1 MHAGMY
7 MARQLRGPAGD
18 AGGGMGLGKRR
29 DPGTQPR
36 AAVGGR
42 GSTRRGEGAAGP
54 RRPLGPRQEEEIPR
68 AAAQWELWRFPF
80 SRFLSP
86 PPAPGRG
93 GGRRQRCSP
102 ATGGARGQRQP
113 RTAPSPPPQKHLRG
127 GRMPGGGR
135 PPPRERGLAPEP
147 PQREGEEGGGRGEE
161 EKGAGGKWGSC
172 AVPAP
177 PRAGA
182 MGPAGGARA
191 APSLLLSLLLGASA
205 PLWLR
210 AETLGDG
217 CGHTVMYQD
226 SGTLASKNYPGTYP
240 NYTLCEK
247 KIQVPPGKR
256 LILKIGDLD
265 IESQKCESSYLTI
278 QSSSTLHGPY
288 CGNVMPVPKEIIL
301 DSNEATIHFESG
313 SHVSGRGFLLSYAS
327 SDHPDLITCLERANH
342 YTKAEFSRYCPAGCR
357 DIAGDISGN
366 IGEGYRDTSLLCK
379 SAIHA
384 GVVADEL
391 GGQISVTQHKG
402 ISRYEGV
409 VANGVPSLDG
419 SLSDKRFTFT
429 SNGCNKSLSLEEGF
443 LSKSQV
449 TASSYWEETNEF
461 GQLLLWSPDKAWL
474 QVPGWSWASNHSSN
488 REWLEIDLG
497 EKKRITGIK
506 TTGSGSMN
514 FNFYVKTFTMNYKNN
529 NSKWRTYKGILSNE
543 EKVFQGNSNSGD
555 IVRNNFIPP
564 IVARYVRIIPQSWNQ
579 RIALKLELMGCRI
592 MPANS
597 SFTHSM
603 WQKPSQSTET
613 SLGKEDRTVTEPI
626 PSEETSLGLKLTAII
641 VPIFIVLFLFLFS
654 GICICAA
661 LRKREAKGLSYGLS
675 STQKSGCWKQI
686 KQPFTRHQST
696 EFTISYN
703 NEKETP
709 QKLDLVTR
717 DMADYQQPLMIGTGT
732 VTRKGSTFRPMDTKE
747 EGRRGSSEFENHYH
761 CPHRANRHEYALP
774 LTSQEPEYATPIIER
789 HIARESNFPPEN
801 GYNVPVASSQ
811 IHSLTAGS
819 FSSSCKTDTRN
830 GDYQTPQSVIN
841 YDKPKVNGVLTSVSY
856 STDYQKP
863 QQTALGGEGY
873 STPRDCLKPIS
884 QTAMTALL

>member
-1 MHAGMY
+1 
-7 MARQLRGPAGD
+7 
-18 AGGGMGLGKRR
+18 
-29 DPGTQPR
+29 
-36 AAVGGR
+36 
-42 GSTRRGEGAAGP
+42 
-54 RRPLGPRQEEEIPR
+54 
-68 AAAQWELWRFPF
+68 
-80 SRFLSP
+80 
-86 PPAPGRG
+86 
-93 GGRRQRCSP
+93 
-102 ATGGARGQRQP
+102 
-113 RTAPSPPPQKHLRG
+113 
-127 GRMPGGGR
+127 MPGGGR
-135 PPPRERGLAPEP
+135 PPPPERELVPEP
-147 PQREGEEGGGRGEE
+147 PRRGGEG

-172 AVPAP
+172 AMPAP

-182 MGPAGGARA
+182 VGPAGGARV

-210 AETLGDG
+210 AEKLGDG

-278 QSSSTLHGPY
+278 QSSSALHGPY

-342 YTKAEFSRYCPAGCR
+342 YTKAEYSRYCPAGCR

-366 IGEGYRDTSLLCK
+366 VGEGYRDTSLLCK

-384 GVVADEL
+384 GVIADEL
-391 GGQISVTQHKG
+391 GGQISVTQQKG

-409 VANGVPSLDG
+409 VANGVPSHDG
-419 SLSDKRFTFT
+419 SLSDKRFIFT

-461 GQLLLWSPDKAWL
+461 GQVFQWSPDKAWL
-474 QVPGWSWASNHSSN
+474 QVPGLAWASNHSSN

-506 TTGSGSMN
+506 TTGSGSTVMN

-564 IVARYVRIIPQSWNQ
+564 IVARYVRIIPQTWNQ

-592 MPANS
+592 MQANS

-626 PSEETSLGLKLTAII
+626 PSEETNLGLTLTAII
-641 VPIFIVLFLFLFS
+641 VPIFIVLCLFLFS

-675 STQKSGCWKQI
+675 SAQKSGCWKQI

-709 QKLDLVTR
+709 QKLDLVTS

-732 VTRKGSTFRPMDTKE
+732 VTRKGSTFRPMDTKD

-789 HIARESNFPPEN
+789 HVTRENNFPSEN
-801 GYNVPVASSQ
+801 GYNVPVLSSQ
-811 IHSLTAGS
+811 KHSLSAGS
-819 FSSSCKTDTRN
+819 FSSSCKTDNRN

-863 QQTALGGEGY
+863 QPNALGSEGY

>member
-1 MHAGMY
+1 M
-7 MARQLRGPAGD
+7 
-18 AGGGMGLGKRR
+18 
-29 DPGTQPR
+29 PGVDR
-36 AAVGGR
+36 
-42 GSTRRGEGAAGP
+42 
-54 RRPLGPRQEEEIPR
+54 
-68 AAAQWELWRFPF
+68 
-80 SRFLSP
+80 
-86 PPAPGRG
+86 
-93 GGRRQRCSP
+93 
-102 ATGGARGQRQP
+102 
-113 RTAPSPPPQKHLRG
+113 PPPQ
-127 GRMPGGGR
+127 
-135 PPPRERGLAPEP
+135 ERGLAPEP
-147 PQREGEEGGGRGEE
+147 PQRRGGGRGEE

-172 AVPAP
+172 ALPGP

-182 MGPAGGARA
+182 MSPAGGARA

-384 GVVADEL
+384 GVITDEL
-391 GGQISVTQHKG
+391 GGQISVTQQKG
-402 ISRYEGV
+402 ISRYEGAI
-409 VANGVPSLDG
+409 ANGIPSQDG

-461 GQLLLWSPDKAWL
+461 GQLFQWSPDKAWL
-474 QVPGWSWASNHSSN
+474 QVLGLAWASNHSSN

-506 TTGSGSMN
+506 TTGSGSTMLN

-564 IVARYVRIIPQSWNQ
+564 IVARYVRIIPQTWNQ

-626 PSEETSLGLKLTAII
+626 PSEETNLGLKLTAII
-641 VPIFIVLFLFLFS
+641 VPVLIVLCLFVFS

-709 QKLDLVTR
+709 QKLDLVTS
-717 DMADYQQPLMIGTGT
+717 DMAE
-732 VTRKGSTFRPMDTKE
+732 STQFAYRLSCYMEFPHFKSPSACWLPKAARSKSRCCILSERLLGMAAAM
-747 EGRRGSSEFENHYH
+747 RR
-761 CPHRANRHEYALP
+761 RAAP
-774 LTSQEPEYATPIIER
+774 LT
-789 HIARESNFPPEN
+789 
-801 GYNVPVASSQ
+801 
-811 IHSLTAGS
+811 
-819 FSSSCKTDTRN
+819 
-830 GDYQTPQSVIN
+830 
-841 YDKPKVNGVLTSVSY
+841 
-856 STDYQKP
+856 
-863 QQTALGGEGY
+863 
-873 STPRDCLKPIS
+873 
-884 QTAMTALL
+884 

>member
-1 MHAGMY
+1 MPGAARLWGNAATPVQHPERRWAGERRS
-7 MARQLRGPAGD
+7 ARGGGGGAAPAPRST
-18 AGGGMGLGKRR
+18 AGGGDTPSGSPMGIVALPLLPFPLSTPSPRPGRR
-29 DPGTQPR
+29 EAAALQPGH
-36 AAVGGR
+36 
-42 GSTRRGEGAAGP
+42 RRGTGP
-54 RRPLGPRQEEEIPR
+54 
-68 AAAQWELWRFPF
+68 AAAPHGPF
-80 SRFLSP
+80 SASAET
-86 PPAPGRG
+86 PA
-93 GGRRQRCSP
+93 
-102 ATGGARGQRQP
+102 
-113 RTAPSPPPQKHLRG
+113 G

-147 PQREGEEGGGRGEE
+147 PQPEGGGREEE

-172 AVPAP
+172 ALAAP

-182 MGPAGGARA
+182 MGPAGGVRA

-384 GVVADEL
+384 GVLADEL

-402 ISRYEGV
+402 ISRYQGA

-543 EKVFQGNSNSGD
+543 EKVFQGNSNAD
-555 IVRNNFIPP
+555 DVVRNNFIPP

-709 QKLDLVTR
+709 QKLDLVTS

-789 HIARESNFPPEN
+789 HIAREGNFPPEN

-841 YDKPKVNGVLTSVSY
+841 YDKPKVNGVVTSVSY

>member
-1 MHAGMY
+1 M
-7 MARQLRGPAGD
+7 
-18 AGGGMGLGKRR
+18 
-29 DPGTQPR
+29 
-36 AAVGGR
+36 
-42 GSTRRGEGAAGP
+42 
-54 RRPLGPRQEEEIPR
+54 
-68 AAAQWELWRFPF
+68 
-80 SRFLSP
+80 
-86 PPAPGRG
+86 PGRG
-93 GGRRQRCSP
+93 R
-102 ATGGARGQRQP
+102 
-113 RTAPSPPPQKHLRG
+113 PSPRQ
-127 GRMPGGGR
+127 
-135 PPPRERGLAPEP
+135 RGLAPEP
-147 PQREGEEGGGRGEE
+147 PRKGGGGGRGEE
-161 EKGAGGKWGSC
+161 EKAARGKWGSC
-172 AVPAP
+172 ALPAP

-210 AETLGDG
+210 AEKLGDG

-301 DSNEATIHFESG
+301 ESNEATVHFESG

-342 YTKAEFSRYCPAGCR
+342 YTKAEYSRYCPAGCR

-366 IGEGYRDTSLLCK
+366 IGDGYRDTSLLCK

-384 GVVADEL
+384 GVIADEL
-391 GGQISVTQHKG
+391 GGQISVTQQKG
-402 ISRYEGV
+402 ISHYEGV
-409 VANGVPSLDG
+409 VANGVPSHKG
-419 SLSDKRFTFT
+419 SLSDKRFIFT

-461 GQLLLWSPDKAWL
+461 GQLFQWSPDKAWL
-474 QVPGWSWASNHSSN
+474 HVPGLSWASNHSSN

-506 TTGSGSMN
+506 TTGSGSTTPN

-543 EKVFQGNSNSGD
+543 EKVFQGNSNPGD

-564 IVARYVRIIPQSWNQ
+564 IVARYVRIVPQTWNQ

-592 MPANS
+592 MQANS

-626 PSEETSLGLKLTAII
+626 PSEETNLGLKLTAII
-641 VPIFIVLFLFLFS
+641 VPILIVLCLFLFS

-675 STQKSGCWKQI
+675 SAQKSGCWKQI

-709 QKLDLVTR
+709 QKLDLVTS
-717 DMADYQQPLMIGTGT
+717 DMADYQQPLMIGTGM
-732 VTRKGSTFRPMDTKE
+732 VTRKGSTFRPMDTE
-747 EGRRGSSEFENHYH
+747 DEGRRGSAEFENHYH

-789 HIARESNFPPEN
+789 HVARENNFPSEN
-801 GYNVPVASSQ
+801 GYNVPVISSQ
-811 IHSLTAGS
+811 KHALPAGS

-856 STDYQKP
+856 SMDYQKP
-863 QQTALGGEGY
+863 QPNAPGSEGY

>member
-1 MHAGMY
+1 M
-7 MARQLRGPAGD
+7 
-18 AGGGMGLGKRR
+18 
-29 DPGTQPR
+29 
-36 AAVGGR
+36 
-42 GSTRRGEGAAGP
+42 
-54 RRPLGPRQEEEIPR
+54 PL
-68 AAAQWELWRFPF
+68 
-80 SRFLSP
+80 
-86 PPAPGRG
+86 
-93 GGRRQRCSP
+93 
-102 ATGGARGQRQP
+102 
-113 RTAPSPPPQKHLRG
+113 
-127 GRMPGGGR
+127 GGR
-135 PPPRERGLAPEP
+135 PPGLAGGPGPGP
-147 PQREGEEGGGRGEE
+147 PLRGREE
-161 EKGAGGKWGSC
+161 EKGAGEKRGSC
-172 AVPAP
+172 VSPG
-177 PRAGA
+177 AGA
-182 MGPAGGARA
+182 MSPAGGARA
-191 APSLLLSLLLGASA
+191 APSLLFSLLLAASA

-210 AETLGDG
+210 AEKMGDG
-217 CGHTVMYQD
+217 CGHVVMYQD

-247 KIQVPPGKR
+247 KIQVPQGKR

-278 QSSSTLHGPY
+278 LSSSTLHGPY
-288 CGNVMPVPKEIIL
+288 CGNMMPVPKEIIL

-342 YTKAEFSRYCPAGCR
+342 YTKTEYRYCPAGCR

-366 IGEGYRDTSLLCK
+366 IEEGYRDTSLLCK

-384 GVVADEL
+384 GVIADEL
-391 GGQISVTQHKG
+391 GGQISVTQQKG

-409 VANGVPSLDG
+409 VANGISSHDG
-419 SLSDKRFTFT
+419 SLSDKRFMFT
-429 SNGCNKSLSLEEGF
+429 SNGCNRSLSLEEGF
-443 LSKSQV
+443 LSKSQI

-461 GQLLLWSPDKAWL
+461 GQLFQWTPDKAWL
-474 QVPGWSWASNHSSN
+474 QVLGLAWASNHSSS

-506 TTGSGSMN
+506 TTGSGSTLQN
-514 FNFYVKTFTMNYKNN
+514 FNFYVKTFILNYRNN
-529 NSKWRTYKGILSNE
+529 NSKWRTYRGILSNE
-543 EKVFQGNSNSGD
+543 EKVFQGNSDSGD

-579 RIALKLELMGCRI
+579 RIALKLELIGCRI
-592 MPANS
+592 MQVNS

-603 WQKPSQSTET
+603 WQKTSQSTET

-626 PSEETSLGLKLTAII
+626 PSEETNLGLKLTAII
-641 VPIFIVLFLFLFS
+641 VPVLIVLCLFLFS

-661 LRKREAKGLSYGLS
+661 LRKQEAKGLSYGLS
-675 STQKSGCWKQI
+675 NAQKSGCWKQI

-709 QKLDLVTR
+709 QKLDLVTS

-732 VTRKGSTFRPMDTKE
+732 VTRKGSTFRPMDTEE
-747 EGRRGSSEFENHYH
+747 EGRRGSAEFENHYH

-789 HIARESNFPPEN
+789 HVTRENNFPSEN
-801 GYNVPVASSQ
+801 GYNVPVISSQ
-811 IHSLTAGS
+811 KHSLSAGS
-819 FSSSCKTDTRN
+819 FSGSCKTDTRN

-841 YDKPKVNGVLTSVSY
+841 YDKPKANGILTSVSY
-856 STDYQKP
+856 STEYQKP
-863 QQTALGGEGY
+863 QANALGSEGY
-873 STPRDCLKPIS
+873 STPRDCLNPIS

>member
-1 MHAGMY
+1 M
-7 MARQLRGPAGD
+7 R
-18 AGGGMGLGKRR
+18 
-29 DPGTQPR
+29 
-36 AAVGGR
+36 
-42 GSTRRGEGAAGP
+42 
-54 RRPLGPRQEEEIPR
+54 
-68 AAAQWELWRFPF
+68 
-80 SRFLSP
+80 
-86 PPAPGRG
+86 
-93 GGRRQRCSP
+93 
-102 ATGGARGQRQP
+102 
-113 RTAPSPPPQKHLRG
+113 
-127 GRMPGGGR
+127 GGGR
-135 PPPRERGLAPEP
+135 PPRRAGGPAPGPPRR
-147 PQREGEEGGGRGEE
+147 GGGGEE
-161 EKGAGGKWGSC
+161 EKGAGGKRGSC
-172 AVPAP
+172 A
-177 PRAGA
+177 GA
-182 MGPAGGARA
+182 MSPAGGARA

-210 AETLGDG
+210 AEKLGDG
-217 CGHTVMYQD
+217 CGHMVMYQD

-247 KIQVPPGKR
+247 KIQVPQGKR

-265 IESQKCESSYLTI
+265 IESQKCESSYLSI
-278 QSSSTLHGPY
+278 LSSSTVHGPY
-288 CGNVMPVPKEIIL
+288 CGNMMPVPKEIIL
-301 DSNEATIHFESG
+301 DSNEATIRFESG

-342 YTKAEFSRYCPAGCR
+342 YTKTEYSRYCPAGCR

-384 GVVADEL
+384 GIIADEL
-391 GGQISVTQHKG
+391 GGQISVTQQKG
-402 ISRYEGV
+402 ISHYEGV
-409 VANGVPSLDG
+409 VANGVPSHDG
-419 SLSDKRFTFT
+419 SLSDKRFIFT
-429 SNGCNKSLSLEEGF
+429 SNGCNKSLSLDEAF
-443 LSKSQV
+443 LSKSQI

-461 GQLLLWSPDKAWL
+461 GQLFQWSPDKAWL
-474 QVPGWSWASNHSSN
+474 QVQGLAWASNHSSN

-506 TTGSGSMN
+506 TTGSGSTTLN
-514 FNFYVKTFTMNYKNN
+514 FNFYVKTFIMNYKNN

-543 EKVFQGNSNSGD
+543 EKIFQGNSNSGD

-564 IVARYVRIIPQSWNQ
+564 IVARYVRIIPQTWNQ
-579 RIALKLELMGCRI
+579 RIALKLELIGCRI
-592 MPANS
+592 MQVNS

-603 WQKPSQSTET
+603 WQKTSQSTET

-626 PSEETSLGLKLTAII
+626 PSEETNLGLKLTAII
-641 VPIFIVLFLFLFS
+641 VPILIVLCLFLFS

-661 LRKREAKGLSYGLS
+661 LRKQEAKGLSYGFS
-675 STQKSGCWKQI
+675 NAQKSGCWKQI

-696 EFTISYN
+696 EFTISYS

-709 QKLDLVTR
+709 QKLDLVTS
-717 DMADYQQPLMIGTGT
+717 DMAGIGKKIPHSEILTIQDYQQPLMIGTGT
-732 VTRKGSTFRPMDTKE
+732 VTRKGSTFRPMDTEE
-747 EGRRGSSEFENHYH
+747 EGRRGSAEFENHYH
-761 CPHRANRHEYALP
+761 CPLRANRHEYALP

-789 HIARESNFPPEN
+789 HVTRENNFPSEN
-801 GYNVPVASSQ
+801 GYNVPVISSQ
-811 IHSLTAGS
+811 KHSLSAGS

-841 YDKPKVNGVLTSVSY
+841 YDKPKVNSILTSVSY

-863 QQTALGGEGY
+863 QTNSLGSEGY

>member
-1 MHAGMY
+1 M
-7 MARQLRGPAGD
+7 R
-18 AGGGMGLGKRR
+18 
-29 DPGTQPR
+29 
-36 AAVGGR
+36 
-42 GSTRRGEGAAGP
+42 
-54 RRPLGPRQEEEIPR
+54 
-68 AAAQWELWRFPF
+68 
-80 SRFLSP
+80 
-86 PPAPGRG
+86 
-93 GGRRQRCSP
+93 
-102 ATGGARGQRQP
+102 
-113 RTAPSPPPQKHLRG
+113 
-127 GRMPGGGR
+127 GGGR
-135 PPPRERGLAPEP
+135 PPPPERELVPEP
-147 PQREGEEGGGRGEE
+147 PRRGGGEGEE

-172 AVPAP
+172 AMPAP

-182 MGPAGGARA
+182 VGPAGGARV

-210 AETLGDG
+210 AEKLGDG
-217 CGHTVMYQD
+217 CGHMVMYQD

-342 YTKAEFSRYCPAGCR
+342 YTKAEYSRYCPAGCR

-366 IGEGYRDTSLLCK
+366 VGEGYRDTSLLCK

-384 GVVADEL
+384 GVIADEL
-391 GGQISVTQHKG
+391 GGQISVTQQKG

-409 VANGVPSLDG
+409 VANGVPSHHG

-461 GQLLLWSPDKAWL
+461 GQVFQWSPDKAWL
-474 QVPGWSWASNHSSN
+474 QVPGLAWASNHSSN

-506 TTGSGSMN
+506 TTGSGSTVMN

-564 IVARYVRIIPQSWNQ
+564 IVARYVRIIPQTWNQ

-592 MPANS
+592 MQANS

-626 PSEETSLGLKLTAII
+626 PSEETNLGLKLTAII
-641 VPIFIVLFLFLFS
+641 VPILIVLCLFLFF

-661 LRKREAKGLSYGLS
+661 LRKREARGLSYGLS
-675 STQKSGCWKQI
+675 SAQKSGCWKQI

-709 QKLDLVTR
+709 QKLDLVTS
-717 DMADYQQPLMIGTGT
+717 DMAGNMRWIHFALHAEQVTG
-732 VTRKGSTFRPMDTKE
+732 RGM
-747 EGRRGSSEFENHYH
+747 GRRRY
-761 CPHRANRHEYALP
+761 RLQ
-774 LTSQEPEYATPIIER
+774 L
-789 HIARESNFPPEN
+789 
-801 GYNVPVASSQ
+801 
-811 IHSLTAGS
+811 
-819 FSSSCKTDTRN
+819 SCKL
-830 GDYQTPQSVIN
+830 YW
-841 YDKPKVNGVLTSVSY
+841 KFFLGVVGKDFLT
-856 STDYQKP
+856 
-863 QQTALGGEGY
+863 
-873 STPRDCLKPIS
+873 LK
-884 QTAMTALL
+884 

>member
-1 MHAGMY
+1 
-7 MARQLRGPAGD
+7 
-18 AGGGMGLGKRR
+18 MGIVAL
-29 DPGTQPR
+29 PFLP
-36 AAVGGR
+36 
-42 GSTRRGEGAAGP
+42 
-54 RRPLGPRQEEEIPR
+54 
-68 AAAQWELWRFPF
+68 FPF
-80 SRFLSP
+80 STPSP
-86 PPAPGRG
+86 GL
-93 GGRRQRCSP
+93 RRRERCSP
-102 ATGGARGQRQP
+102 ATGGARGRRHL
-113 RTAPSPPPQKHLRG
+113 RTARSPPPQKHLRG
-127 GRMPGGGR
+127 GRMPGRGR
-135 PPPRERGLAPEP
+135 PSPCQRGPAPEP
-147 PQREGEEGGGRGEE
+147 PREGGGGGRGKE
-161 EKGAGGKWGSC
+161 EKAARGKWGSC
-172 AVPAP
+172 ALPAP

-210 AETLGDG
+210 AEKLGDG

-301 DSNEATIHFESG
+301 ESNEATIHFESG

-342 YTKAEFSRYCPAGCR
+342 YTEAEYSRYCPAGCR

-366 IGEGYRDTSLLCK
+366 IGDGYRDTSLLCK

-384 GVVADEL
+384 GVIADEL
-391 GGQISVTQHKG
+391 GGQISVTQQKG
-402 ISRYEGV
+402 ISHYEGV
-409 VANGVPSLDG
+409 VANGVPSHKG
-419 SLSDKRFTFT
+419 SLSDKRFIFT

-461 GQLLLWSPDKAWL
+461 GQLFQWSPGKAWL
-474 QVPGWSWASNHSSN
+474 HVPGLSWASNHSSN

-506 TTGSGSMN
+506 TTGSGSTTPN
-514 FNFYVKTFTMNYKNN
+514 LNFYVKTFTMNYKNN

-543 EKVFQGNSNSGD
+543 EKVFQGNSDPGD

-564 IVARYVRIIPQSWNQ
+564 IVARYVRIVPQTWNQ

-592 MPANS
+592 MQANS

-626 PSEETSLGLKLTAII
+626 PSEETNLGLKLTAII
-641 VPIFIVLFLFLFS
+641 VPILIVLCLFLFS

-661 LRKREAKGLSYGLS
+661 LREK
-675 STQKSGCWKQI
+675 QKD
-686 KQPFTRHQST
+686 FLT
-696 EFTISYN
+696 
-703 NEKETP
+703 
-709 QKLDLVTR
+709 
-717 DMADYQQPLMIGTGT
+717 DY
-732 VTRKGSTFRPMDTKE
+732 
-747 EGRRGSSEFENHYH
+747 
-761 CPHRANRHEYALP
+761 
-774 LTSQEPEYATPIIER
+774 
-789 HIARESNFPPEN
+789 
-801 GYNVPVASSQ
+801 PVLRNQ
-811 IHSLTAGS
+811 VVGNK
-819 FSSSCKTDTRN
+819 SSSPSPD
-830 GDYQTPQSVIN
+830 
-841 YDKPKVNGVLTSVSY
+841 
-856 STDYQKP
+856 
-863 QQTALGGEGY
+863 
-873 STPRDCLKPIS
+873 IS
-884 QTAMTALL
+884 QLNLPSAIIMRRRHHKN

>member
-1 MHAGMY
+1 
-7 MARQLRGPAGD
+7 
-18 AGGGMGLGKRR
+18 
-29 DPGTQPR
+29 
-36 AAVGGR
+36 
-42 GSTRRGEGAAGP
+42 
-54 RRPLGPRQEEEIPR
+54 
-68 AAAQWELWRFPF
+68 
-80 SRFLSP
+80 
-86 PPAPGRG
+86 
-93 GGRRQRCSP
+93 
-102 ATGGARGQRQP
+102 
-113 RTAPSPPPQKHLRG
+113 
-127 GRMPGGGR
+127 MPGGGR
-135 PPPRERGLAPEP
+135 PPPPERELVPEP
-147 PQREGEEGGGRGEE
+147 PRRGRGGGEG

-172 AVPAP
+172 AMPAP

-182 MGPAGGARA
+182 VGPAGGARV
-191 APSLLLSLLLGASA
+191 APSLLLWLLLGASA

-210 AETLGDG
+210 AEKLGDG

-342 YTKAEFSRYCPAGCR
+342 YTKAEYRYCPAGCR

-366 IGEGYRDTSLLCK
+366 VGEGYRDTSLLCK

-384 GVVADEL
+384 GVIADEL
-391 GGQISVTQHKG
+391 GGQISVTQQKG

-409 VANGVPSLDG
+409 VANGVPSHDG
-419 SLSDKRFTFT
+419 SLSDKRFMFT

-461 GQLLLWSPDKAWL
+461 GQVFQWSPNKAWL
-474 QVPGWSWASNHSSN
+474 QVPGLAWASNHSSN

-506 TTGSGSMN
+506 TTGSGSTVMN

-564 IVARYVRIIPQSWNQ
+564 IVARYVRIIPQTWNQ

-592 MPANS
+592 MQANS

-626 PSEETSLGLKLTAII
+626 PSEETNLGLTLTAII
-641 VPIFIVLFLFLFS
+641 VPIFIVLCLFLFS

-675 STQKSGCWKQI
+675 SAQKSGCWKQI

-709 QKLDLVTR
+709 QKLDLVTS

-732 VTRKGSTFRPMDTKE
+732 VTRKGSTFRPMDTKD

-789 HIARESNFPPEN
+789 HVTRENNFPSEN
-801 GYNVPVASSQ
+801 GYNVPVVSSQ
-811 IHSLTAGS
+811 KHSLSAGS
-819 FSSSCKTDTRN
+819 FSSSCKTDNRN

-863 QQTALGGEGY
+863 QPNALGSEGY

>member
-1 MHAGMY
+1 
-7 MARQLRGPAGD
+7 
-18 AGGGMGLGKRR
+18 
-29 DPGTQPR
+29 
-36 AAVGGR
+36 
-42 GSTRRGEGAAGP
+42 
-54 RRPLGPRQEEEIPR
+54 
-68 AAAQWELWRFPF
+68 
-80 SRFLSP
+80 
-86 PPAPGRG
+86 
-93 GGRRQRCSP
+93 
-102 ATGGARGQRQP
+102 
-113 RTAPSPPPQKHLRG
+113 
-127 GRMPGGGR
+127 MPGGGR
-135 PPPRERGLAPEP
+135 PAPRQRGLTSEP
-147 PQREGEEGGGRGEE
+147 SRRGKGGGGRREE
-161 EKGAGGKWGSC
+161 EKRAGGKWGSC
-172 AVPAP
+172 ALPAP
-177 PRAGA
+177 PKAGA
-182 MGPAGGARA
+182 MSPARGARA

-210 AETLGDG
+210 AEKLGDG

-247 KIQVPPGKR
+247 KIQVPSGKR

-288 CGNVMPVPKEIIL
+288 CGNVMPVPREIIL
-301 DSNEATIHFESG
+301 DSNEAIIHFESG

-342 YTKAEFSRYCPAGCR
+342 YTKAEYSRYCPAGCR
-357 DIAGDISGN
+357 DIAGDISGD
-366 IGEGYRDTSLLCK
+366 IGEGYRDSSLLCK

-384 GVVADEL
+384 GIISDEL
-391 GGQISVTQHKG
+391 GGQISVTHHKG

-409 VANGVPSLDG
+409 VANGVASHDG
-419 SLSDKRFTFT
+419 SLSDKRFIFT

-449 TASSYWEETNEF
+449 TASSYWEDTNEF
-461 GQLLLWSPDKAWL
+461 GQLFQWSPQKAWL
-474 QVPGWSWASNHSSN
+474 QVPGLAWASNHSSN

-506 TTGSGSMN
+506 TTGSGSTMLN

-543 EKVFQGNSNSGD
+543 EKVFQGNSNPSG

-564 IVARYVRIIPQSWNQ
+564 IVARYIRIIPQSWNQ

-592 MPANS
+592 MQANS

-626 PSEETSLGLKLTAII
+626 PAEETNLGLKLTAII
-641 VPIFIVLFLFLFS
+641 VPVLIVLCLFLFS

-675 STQKSGCWKQI
+675 NAQKSGCWKQI

-709 QKLDLVTR
+709 QKLDLVTS
-717 DMADYQQPLMIGTGT
+717 DMADYQQPLMIGTGM
-732 VTRKGSTFRPMDTKE
+732 VTRKGSTFRPMDAKDE
-747 EGRRGSSEFENHYH
+747 RGSSELETHYH
-761 CPHRANRHEYALP
+761 CPQRANRHEYALP

-789 HIARESNFPPEN
+789 HITRENNFPSEN
-801 GYNVPVASSQ
+801 GYNVPVLSSQ
-811 IHSLTAGS
+811 KHSLSAGS
-819 FSSSCKTDTRN
+819 FSSSCKSDARN
-830 GDYQTPQSVIN
+830 GDYQTPQSVLN
-841 YDKPKVNGVLTSVSY
+841 YDKPKVNGVLASVSY

-863 QQTALGGEGY
+863 QPSALGSEGY

>member
-1 MHAGMY
+1 
-7 MARQLRGPAGD
+7 
-18 AGGGMGLGKRR
+18 MGIVALPLLPFPLSTPSPRPGRR
-29 DPGTQPR
+29 EAAALQPGH
-36 AAVGGR
+36 
-42 GSTRRGEGAAGP
+42 RRGTGPEAAPHG
-54 RRPLGPRQEEEIPR
+54 
-68 AAAQWELWRFPF
+68 PF
-80 SRFLSP
+80 SASAET
-86 PPAPGRG
+86 PA
-93 GGRRQRCSP
+93 
-102 ATGGARGQRQP
+102 
-113 RTAPSPPPQKHLRG
+113 G

-147 PQREGEEGGGRGEE
+147 PQREGGGGRGEE

-172 AVPAP
+172 ALPSP

-182 MGPAGGARA
+182 MGPAGRARA

-278 QSSSTLHGPY
+278 ESSSTSHGPY

-342 YTKAEFSRYCPAGCR
+342 YTKAEFRYCPAGCR

-461 GQLLLWSPDKAWL
+461 GQLLLWSPDKVWL
-474 QVPGWSWASNHSSN
+474 QVPGWSWASNHSSS

-564 IVARYVRIIPQSWNQ
+564 IVARYVRIIPQTWNQ

-626 PSEETSLGLKLTAII
+626 PSEETNLGLKLTAII
-641 VPIFIVLFLFLFS
+641 VPILIVLCLFLFS

-709 QKLDLVTR
+709 QKLDLVTS

-789 HIARESNFPPEN
+789 HTARENNFPSEN

-819 FSSSCKTDTRN
+819 FSTSCKTDTRN

>member
-1 MHAGMY
+1 MLPVFYVSPH
-7 MARQLRGPAGD
+7 
-18 AGGGMGLGKRR
+18 
-29 DPGTQPR
+29 
-36 AAVGGR
+36 
-42 GSTRRGEGAAGP
+42 
-54 RRPLGPRQEEEIPR
+54 IPPCISMR
-68 AAAQWELWRFPF
+68 L
-80 SRFLSP
+80 FLLSYVLL
-86 PPAPGRG
+86 
-93 GGRRQRCSP
+93 Q
-102 ATGGARGQRQP
+102 
-113 RTAPSPPPQKHLRG
+113 
-127 GRMPGGGR
+127 
-135 PPPRERGLAPEP
+135 
-147 PQREGEEGGGRGEE
+147 
-161 EKGAGGKWGSC
+161 
-172 AVPAP
+172 
-177 PRAGA
+177 
-182 MGPAGGARA
+182 
-191 APSLLLSLLLGASA
+191 LLLRCLSTKERLQSQA
-205 PLWLR
+205 
-210 AETLGDG
+210 GDG
-217 CGHTVMYQD
+217 CGHMVMYQD

-288 CGNVMPVPKEIIL
+288 CGNVMPVPREIIL

-342 YTKAEFSRYCPAGCR
+342 YTKAEYSRYCPAGCR

-384 GVVADEL
+384 GIIADEL
-391 GGQISVTQHKG
+391 GGQISVTQQKG

-409 VANGVPSLDG
+409 VANGVPSHDG
-419 SLSDKRFTFT
+419 SLSDKRFIFT

-461 GQLLLWSPDKAWL
+461 GQLFQWSPDKAWL
-474 QVPGWSWASNHSSN
+474 QVPGLSWASNHSSN

-506 TTGSGSMN
+506 TTGSGSTMLN

-564 IVARYVRIIPQSWNQ
+564 IVARYVRIIPQTWNQ

-592 MPANS
+592 MQANS

-626 PSEETSLGLKLTAII
+626 PSEETNLVLLFNYFNIFTAMSTPKIKL
-641 VPIFIVLFLFLFS
+641 S
-654 GICICAA
+654 D
-661 LRKREAKGLSYGLS
+661 
-675 STQKSGCWKQI
+675 KSPDCKHLTCCWKQI

-709 QKLDLVTR
+709 QKLDLVTS
-717 DMADYQQPLMIGTGT
+717 DMAG
-732 VTRKGSTFRPMDTKE
+732 
-747 EGRRGSSEFENHYH
+747 NN
-761 CPHRANRHEYALP
+761 C
-774 LTSQEPEYATPIIER
+774 
-789 HIARESNFPPEN
+789 FPCD
-801 GYNVPVASSQ
+801 AF
-811 IHSLTAGS
+811 ILL
-819 FSSSCKTDTRN
+819 CL
-830 GDYQTPQSVIN
+830 QS
-841 YDKPKVNGVLTSVSY
+841 
-856 STDYQKP
+856 
-863 QQTALGGEGY
+863 
-873 STPRDCLKPIS
+873 R
-884 QTAMTALL
+884 